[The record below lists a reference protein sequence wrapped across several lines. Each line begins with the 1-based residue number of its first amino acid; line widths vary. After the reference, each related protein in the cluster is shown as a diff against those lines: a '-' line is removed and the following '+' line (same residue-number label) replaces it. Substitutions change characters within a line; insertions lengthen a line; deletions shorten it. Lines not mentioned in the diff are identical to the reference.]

1 MTHCLWVLYRIRI
14 PVKEENYKLHITLT
28 TYTVKH
34 TSFGHIVI
42 AGDFGE
48 PLLTEFMTNTSSNMY
63 FLNDGSAK

>member
-14 PVKEENYKLHITLT
+14 PVKEENYKLHIT